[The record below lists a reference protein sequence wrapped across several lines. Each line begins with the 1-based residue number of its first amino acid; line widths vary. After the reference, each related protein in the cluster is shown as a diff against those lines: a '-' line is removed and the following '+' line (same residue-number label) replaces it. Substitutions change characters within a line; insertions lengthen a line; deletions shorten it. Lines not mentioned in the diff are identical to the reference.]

1 MRKIETKKLAVA
13 VTALALCVGVLTGCG
28 GASSAAS
35 SAVSS
40 EAASAVS
47 AAASEPAEAALP
59 DGVYTA
65 EFDTDSGMFHA
76 NEACDGGRVTVNG
89 KVARASYD
97 VKVGDVIALHFGE
110 RVLAV
115 EVLDVSETAG
125 KSEASLLYREVNAQ

>member
-1 MRKIETKKLAVA
+1 LIPHFSEKETNSMRLDKYLK
-13 VTALALCVGVLTGCG
+13 
-28 GASSAAS
+28 
-35 SAVSS
+35 VSRLIKRRT
-40 EAASAVS
+40 V
-47 AAASEPAEAALP
+47 
-59 DGVYTA
+59 
-65 EFDTDSGMFHA
+65 A

-125 KSEASLLYREVNAQ
+125 KSEVSLLYREVNAQ

>member
-1 MRKIETKKLAVA
+1 LIPHFSEKETNSMRLDKYLK
-13 VTALALCVGVLTGCG
+13 
-28 GASSAAS
+28 
-35 SAVSS
+35 VSRLIKRRT
-40 EAASAVS
+40 VS
-47 AAASEPAEAALP
+47 
-59 DGVYTA
+59 
-65 EFDTDSGMFHA
+65 